1 MSDIKDN
8 KRSLDNKSTYNLRKR
23 KKTNNYYQTKEEND
37 LEHKIL
43 NKMVTE
49 EDLKKKSSKKD
60 EDDVYVPYEEDS
72 GSSSDSQSEYS
83 VDSEDMTDIEEN
95 IDDDETRENKI
106 NILNENDIQ
115 RKLTKSIINKM
126 ITEISVVSYKEFNLS
141 NYLNELESKMNLTDL
156 EKNNKFKHNIV
167 KCSAIEITNSI
178 IKSIISDI
186 RNEEKNT
193 PENETFNILGFLQN
207 KLDVM
212 NELDDLFI
220 EGEKMNTGMSS
231 RNQGRDVVLKLMI
244 DPFKFLT
251 SKSINNYYDEEEY
264 EEYEEEEEDYDQE
277 ENIKSK
283 KKDEH
288 DKKFMNFLQDGVYTP
303 KDDFKYFK
311 ELPTDEKKKY
321 LETIEDLKNKHRI
334 EKPKILKMIE
344 ADTTF
349 NNKSVILNKF
359 QNFDTLT
366 PFSSEYFKLKN
377 WVDGIMNV
385 PFGILKKTPVD
396 IKSKKKDIKKYLKGV
411 KKHMDNAV
419 YGHDNAKKQILQ
431 VIAQTITNPSEGG
444 TIIAIQGPPGVGK
457 TQLIQDGISKALG
470 RPFEFISLGGATDSS
485 FLEGHDYTYEG
496 SRWGKIVDVLMRA
509 KCMNPVIFFD
519 ELDKVSETP
528 KGEEIINILTHLTD
542 STQNH
547 HYHDKYFSGVDFD
560 LSKAIFIF
568 SFNDEW
574 KINRILKDR
583 MYIIRTDGFELKDK
597 VKIAKKHLIPKLINS
612 VGFED
617 NKILFPNDIIEF
629 IIENYTFEGG
639 VRRLKECLL
648 EITKEIN
655 LRLLDGSK
663 LNGKKITLPLIITEE
678 MLTNDIFKKRRI
690 NIVEEIH
697 NEPKVGLVNGLW
709 ANDMG
714 VGGLIPI
721 EAFSIPTTNK
731 LELELTG
738 QQGDVMQESMRC
750 AKTVAWN
757 IISDSHKRKLNE
769 EWKNF
774 GNTGIHIHCPDG
786 ATPKDGPSAGAAIT
800 TAIISLLMKQKV
812 NNKIAMTGEIN
823 LKGQVTQIGGLREKL
838 NGAKKAGAKH
848 VLIPRDNMK
857 DLQKIEAGGNSPLDN
872 TFKVTPV
879 DNIWDVLRHCFNKS
893 VDVVRY

>member
-1 MSDIKDN
+1 MSDNKEN
-8 KRSLDNKSTYNLRKR
+8 KRSIDNKSTYNLRKR
-23 KKTNNYYQTKEEND
+23 SKPNDYYQADNDFIKVVSND
-37 LEHKIL
+37 LK
-43 NKMVTE
+43 NNE
-49 EDLKKKSSKKD
+49 EEYNSHD
-60 EDDVYVPYEEDS
+60 
-72 GSSSDSQSEYS
+72 SSDSDSDSDSDSNSDSEYS
-83 VDSEDMTDIEEN
+83 IDSDDMTDIEDNVSIE
-95 IDDDETRENKI
+95 K

-115 RKLTKSIINKM
+115 RKLTKSIINK
-126 ITEISVVSYKEFNLS
+126 IISEISSISFKEFNLS

-156 EKNNKFKHNIV
+156 EKNNKHNIV

-186 RNEEKNT
+186 RSEEKNT
-193 PENETFNILGFLQN
+193 SNRETFNILEFLQN

-220 EGEKMNTGMSS
+220 EGDKLNTDIPAI
-231 RNQGRDVVLKLMI
+231 NQGKEIVLKLMI

-251 SKSINNYYDEEEY
+251 SKSIDNYYDEDY
-264 EEYEEEEEDYDQE
+264 DEDYDE
-277 ENIKSK
+277 EKEEEKNIKF

-288 DKKFMNFLQDGVYTP
+288 DKKFMSFLQDGVYTP

-311 ELPTDEKKKY
+311 DLPTEEKKKY
-321 LETIEDLKNKHRI
+321 LETIEDLKKKHRI

-385 PFGILKKTPVD
+385 PFGFLKESPVN
-396 IKSKKKDIKKYLKGV
+396 IKSNKNDIKKYLKGV
-411 KKHMDNAV
+411 KKHMDDAV

-431 VIAQTITNPSEGG
+431 VIAQTITKPSESG

-470 RPFEFISLGGATDSS
+470 RPFEFISLGGATDSC

-496 SRWGKIVDVLMRA
+496 SRWGKVADVLMRS

-519 ELDKVSETP
+519 ELDKVSETS

-547 HYHDKYFSGVDFD
+547 HFHDKYFSGVDFD

-583 MYIIRTDGFELKDK
+583 MYIIRTDGFELEDK
-597 VKIAKKHLIPKLINS
+597 IKIAKKHLIPKLINS
-612 VGFED
+612 VGFE
-617 NKILFPNDIIEF
+617 NNNFLFPNDIIEF

-648 EITKEIN
+648 EVIKEVN

-663 LNGKKITLPLIITEE
+663 LNGKKITLPLVITKEI
-678 MLTNDIFKKRRI
+678 LTNDIFKKRRI
-690 NIVEEIH
+690 NTIEKIH
-697 NEPKVGLVNGLW
+697 NESKVGLVNGLW

-721 EAFSIPTTNK
+721 EAFAIPTTNK
-731 LELELTG
+731 LQLELTG

-757 IISDSHKRKLNE
+757 IISDAQKKKLNE

-838 NGAKKAGAKH
+838 NGAKKAGVKH

-857 DLQKIEAGGNSPLDN
+857 DLQKIKSSGNSPLDN
-872 TFKVTPV
+872 TFKITPV